1 MGLTHSRDTD
11 TINWN
16 NIKTNDMSSTIPN
29 LNGISFEAK
38 QLLSK
43 LNLPEISETNS
54 EFNSNL
60 IFNKNDDEISKEL
73 SEKDNAVSSPFISSE
88 MYNYL
93 VNKYN
98 KNGNMVGGATK
109 DDDDTSETSSSSDIE
124 NEDEDENEDEPEP
137 EPEPESELKPKKVKK
152 EKKEKKVKN
161 NKEVKSQ
168 NKVEQVDETEEN
180 NSSNNDNYEGKKNK
194 KSKMYKG
201 SETYLSYLSSSAH
214 TGGSISETIPN
225 ENNYSISSVNTSDL
239 NMISDN

>member
-137 EPEPESELKPKKVKK
+137 EPESELKPKKVKK